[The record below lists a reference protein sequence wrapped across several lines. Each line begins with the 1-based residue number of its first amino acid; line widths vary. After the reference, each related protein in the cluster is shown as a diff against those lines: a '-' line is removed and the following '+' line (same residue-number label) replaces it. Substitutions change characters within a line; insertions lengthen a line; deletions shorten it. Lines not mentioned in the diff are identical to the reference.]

1 VVTPATNEEGRAT
14 IIRCLRASIAIATQN
29 EAKPLLLKAETLLGR
44 MLADAE
50 DAESL
55 RDGIRRT

>member
-1 VVTPATNEEGRAT
+1 LQA
-14 IIRCLRASIAIATQN
+14 CIAIATQN
-29 EAKPLLLKAETLLGR
+29 EAEPLLLKAETLLGT

-55 RDGIRRT
+55 QDGIRRT